1 MREAGAVIVTYNS
14 GAEIGP
20 CLDAAIPRA
29 GEVVVVDNGST
40 DNTLEEVRKRPS
52 VKLIVNSQNRGFAGA
67 VNQGFAATE
76 SPYVLLLNPD
86 AVLLTGVEPMAAA
99 CARPRIGAAGGKLL
113 EAGGRAQ
120 HGFMVRRFPTALT
133 LILEVLGVNRLWKRN
148 PVNRRYRCLDM
159 NPDAAAEAE
168 QPAGAFLM
176 IRRDAW
182 QAAGGFDEQF
192 HPLWFEDVDFLKRLR
207 DKGLQAAYEPA
218 AAARHEGGHSIQR
231 LSQESRILYWYASLL
246 RYSSKH
252 FTPSRFAAV
261 CVATALGSVLRMIGE
276 SVLSRNLRP
285 LRVYSKVVRLAC
297 VRLMLCRYAGAGS
310 SPVLARH

>member
-1 MREAGAVIVTYNS
+1 MTQAGAIIVTYNS

-29 GEVVVVDNGST
+29 SEIVVVDNGST

-52 VKLIVNSQNRGFAGA
+52 VKLISNSLNRGFAGA
-67 VNQGFAATE
+67 VNQGFGATE

-86 AVLLTGVEPMAAA
+86 AILLTGVEPMAAA
-99 CARPRIGAAGGKLL
+99 CARPGIGAAGGKLL
-113 EAGGRAQ
+113 DANGRLQ
-120 HGFMVRRFPTALT
+120 SGFMVRRFPTALT
-133 LILEVLGVNRLWKRN
+133 LILEVLGVNRLWKTN
-148 PVNRRYRCLDM
+148 PVNRRYRCLEMD
-159 NPDAAAEAE
+159 PDAPGEVE

-182 QAAGGFDEQF
+182 QAAGGFDEEF

-207 DKGLQAAYEPA
+207 DKGLRAVYEPSA
-218 AAARHEGGHSIQR
+218 TARHQGGHSARR
-231 LSQESRILYWYASLL
+231 LAPEPRTLYWYASLL
-246 RYSSKH
+246 RYCSKH
-252 FTPSRFAAV
+252 FTPSRLAAV
-261 CVATALGSVLRMIGE
+261 CIATVLGSVLRMIGE
-276 SVLSRNLRP
+276 SVVSRKLGP

-297 VRLMLCRYAGAGS
+297 VRLMLCRFAGAGS